1 VEKRGISKHRLI
13 TGLIVASW
21 LCVTLYVLGL
31 FNIHGGWPAFL
42 ALMFF
47 IMAGGKTDKLKPIF
61 LGGATGLLM
70 AALIVIGVE
79 FLMASIGMG
88 MQTAI
93 YIMVFITVF
102 LLVVLEDLSHTL
114 FNSYA
119 FCYFTVAL
127 VPAQQST
134 LEWSVV
140 LFLGGAFFIAGVI
153 MLSRFAGKM
162 STNKSKKSENV

>member
-1 VEKRGISKHRLI
+1 MEKKNISKHRLI
-13 TGLIVASW
+13 TGFIVASW

-47 IMAGGKTDKLKPIF
+47 IMAGAKTDKLKPIF
-61 LGGATGLLM
+61 LGGTTGLLM

-79 FLMASIGMG
+79 FLMSNMSIG

-102 LLVVLEDLSHTL
+102 LLVILEDLSHTL

-134 LEWSVV
+134 VEWLVV
-140 LFLGGAFFIAGVI
+140 LFFGGAFFIAGVI
-153 MLSRFAGKM
+153 MLSRFVAKMSAGK
-162 STNKSKKSENV
+162 SQNSESA